1 MCSGESQVPTG
12 SEDINTEESLK
23 ALLHC
28 GLTKNKLLR
37 IEVED
42 LSKKAWQKLNSED
55 NKQ

>member
-1 MCSGESQVPTG
+1 MLGRKPSANREQGRQH
-12 SEDINTEESLK
+12 EESLK

>member
-12 SEDINTEESLK
+12 SKDVNTEQSLK

-28 GLTKNKLLR
+28 GLTKNKLK
-37 IEVED
+37 VED

>member
-12 SEDINTEESLK
+12 SKDVNTEQSLK